1 MTRYSLI
8 TSWWYPGYIKTN
20 RKHPGEL
27 QTDWIN
33 FLYGQIELMS
43 RPGLQFGCLLKNEL
57 MLSRKDVL
65 LNWELNTTASATV
78 AVRI

>member
-1 MTRYSLI
+1 MEDFASIVSLI
-8 TSWWYPGYIKTN
+8 EAVS
-20 RKHPGEL
+20 
-27 QTDWIN
+27 
-33 FLYGQIELMS
+33 
-43 RPGLQFGCLLKNEL
+43 GLQFGCLLKNEL